1 MNPYEVL
8 GVPPTATA
16 EEVKAAYR
24 TRAQATHPD
33 KPGGSEEEFK
43 AVGAAFT
50 LLADPAARS
59 RYDEFGD
66 ASPGLTVAQEAEQ
79 VLASIFEQFLEAN
92 VQEPPLQSMR
102 GAMKGAED
110 EQKKELGKA
119 KRTRDKTAKLLKALK
134 RKVPGPST
142 LTDVL
147 VAQQKR
153 ADQKVALIT
162 RQLAVIAQ
170 VLLSIDQWE
179 DSTPAPSTP
188 KGLQDYANAAQNPVT
203 QESLNRVFN
212 SFFGKGWNQS

>member
-1 MNPYEVL
+1 M
-8 GVPPTATA
+8 
-16 EEVKAAYR
+16 
-24 TRAQATHPD
+24 
-33 KPGGSEEEFK
+33 
-43 AVGAAFT
+43 
-50 LLADPAARS
+50 
-59 RYDEFGD
+59 
-66 ASPGLTVAQEAEQ
+66 
-79 VLASIFEQFLEAN
+79 LASIFEQFLEAN

-102 GAMKGAED
+102 GAMKGAEA

-142 LTDVL
+142 LTNVL

-179 DSTPAPSTP
+179 DDSPQN
-188 KGLQDYANAAQNPVT
+188 GLSKEERISQLYGTQANPEGFSRAF
-203 QESLNRVFN
+203 E